1 MQNIDDR
8 RLIED
13 YLPIQAISTKA
24 SQARNPAVKLDHA
37 KQEILAVRFEI
48 AEVHTYAAKA

>member
-1 MQNIDDR
+1 MISDDR

-13 YLPIQAISTKA
+13 YLPIQAISAKA